1 MNQFPILV
9 EHGPVIWRAI
19 QISFVVV
26 LIVAIL
32 AFRWWIAR
40 TALRDALRRLRSD
53 HGAIRGVLRGGG
65 ATTVS
70 VESAGPS
77 VKHGVASWRA
87 DTLRLET
94 ADRTIELVGEVRV
107 IGGSRFDARRRRLPR
122 LGCRDAIE
130 KALPWSTGRIHG
142 AVALHLAPGDE
153 IEVRGTPQP
162 FAGQGETTPRDA
174 DIAWSMHGDEAAL
187 ELSAIRPVSSR
198 LPLGIVRIAIIALAS
213 FGASVGVLRSCG
225 EGWESECGRQAHDG
239 ERFIELDNGHAC
251 VLAASTPKLRERGL
265 RELFDYL
272 HEDPYRDEP
281 SMSRL
286 DALARE
292 IVGCDQL
299 PISLLREGRYD
310 TALAEARRCGD
321 LRVEHEALVALG
333 YFAEAAAL
341 RVPATGKDPALP
353 ILTTLIAAS
362 RWTEAATA
370 LRADQNKNDCLAAWF
385 AQLGGDATV
394 AKRLSSE
401 DCAPLRKE
409 LDPASRTSNTVWLL
423 EPESMLVRPES
434 AYDAL
439 ELWLP
444 IDEKPDLVN
453 RAIRLRQRAVKQV
466 LDNDTDS
473 ALATAR
479 EVEELSRQ
487 ILDRNDRDA
496 FPFVLRAPAVLTPA
510 LQLYTPVVFGG
521 IAERFVITEQRM
533 MESSKRITGDAD
545 PQSAASLRD
554 LDRTRYA
561 RLFARSAEPLTPDRV
576 KLLDEISV
584 AAREGKLERVM
595 AIVQDRRFLSWDL
608 VALIAVLPHIP
619 SLHARLARELP
630 HVVGRSSSWSSNLAA
645 HALDAFAHR
654 ELLEA
659 VGATAAAGYWD
670 AIYRRYDTVLRDP
683 THVRA
688 LALRRYY

>member
-1 MNQFPILV
+1 MDQFPILV
-9 EHGPVIWRAI
+9 EHGPLIWRAI
-19 QISFVVV
+19 QIVFVAAV
-26 LIVAIL
+26 IAAIW
-32 AFRWWIAR
+32 AIRWWMAR
-40 TALRDALRRLRSD
+40 TAQRAALRRLRID

-70 VESAGPS
+70 VESVGPS
-77 VKHGVASWRA
+77 LKHGVASWRP

-122 LGCRDAIE
+122 LACRDAIVE
-130 KALPWSTGRIHG
+130 ALPWSTGRIHG

-162 FAGQGETTPRDA
+162 SAGRGEATPRDA
-174 DIAWSMHGDEAAL
+174 DIAWSMRGDDAAL
-187 ELSAIRPVSSR
+187 ELSAIRPVISR
-198 LPLGIVRIAIIALAS
+198 LPLGIVRTAIVALVS

-225 EGWESECGRQAHDG
+225 EDWESECRHLAHDG
-239 ERFIELDNGHAC
+239 GRFIELDNGHAC
-251 VLAASTPKLRERGL
+251 VLAASTPKLRDRGL
-265 RELFDYL
+265 QELFTYL
-272 HEDPYRDEP
+272 DEDPYRDEP
-281 SMSRL
+281 TMRRL

-292 IVGCDQL
+292 TVGCDRL
-299 PISLLREGRYD
+299 PHLLGERRYD

-341 RVPATGKDPALP
+341 RVPATEHEPALP

-370 LRADQNKNDCLAAWF
+370 LRAHQNKDDCLADWF
-385 AQLGGDATV
+385 AQLGGDAAA
-394 AKRLSSE
+394 AKRVSSE
-401 DCAPLRKE
+401 ADCARLRAE
-409 LDPASRTSNTVWLL
+409 LDPAPDRSVSSLWLQ
-423 EPESMLVRPES
+423 EPEAMLVRPES

-444 IDEKPDLVN
+444 IPEQPGLVN

-466 LDNDTDS
+466 LDNDTDG

-479 EVEELSRQ
+479 EVEELSLQ
-487 ILDRNDRDA
+487 ILDRNAPDDYA
-496 FPFVLRAPAVLTPA
+496 FTLRPSAVLSPA
-510 LQLYTPVVFGG
+510 IQLYTPVVFDG
-521 IAERFVITEQRM
+521 IATRLAVSEQRM
-533 MESSKRITGDAD
+533 MDSSKRITGETD
-545 PQSAASLRD
+545 PQWAASLRE
-554 LDRTRYA
+554 LNQIRYP
-561 RLFARSAEPLTPDRV
+561 RLFARSAEPLTPERV
-576 KLLDEISV
+576 KSLDEISV

-595 AIVQDRRFLSWDL
+595 AIVQDRRYASWNL
-608 VALIAVLPHIP
+608 VDLIAVIPHIP
-619 SLHARLARELP
+619 SLYTRLARELP
-630 HVVGRSSSWSSNLAA
+630 YLGRSSFRSSSPAS
-645 HALDAFAHR
+645 HALDAFVHR

-659 VGATAAAGYWD
+659 VGATAAAGHWD
-670 AIYRRYDTVLRDP
+670 AIYRRYDAVLRDP
-683 THVRA
+683 THARA